1 MATSTLIANARIF
14 DGEKVITERG
24 FIFFDGGFITEI
36 GEADSSFI
44 PSADNTI
51 DASGHTILPGLIDAH
66 VHVHAG
72 ASELAQALKF
82 GVTTVLDLFNEP
94 ENIAKL
100 KKESSERADIA
111 DVKSACF
118 AATIK
123 DGWPR
128 PVVLATMED
137 KEAVSLSHF

>member
-1 MATSTLIANARIF
+1 MAASTLITNAKIF
-14 DGEKVITERG
+14 DGDGVITERG
-24 FIFFDGGFITEI
+24 FILLEGGLIKEI
-36 GEADSSFI
+36 GEVDSSTV
-44 PSADNTI
+44 PSADLMV
-51 DASGHTILPGLIDAH
+51 DASGHTVLPGLIDAH

-72 ASELAQALKF
+72 SSELTQALKF

-100 KKESSERADIA
+100 KKESSERTDIA
-111 DVKSACF
+111 DIKSACH

-128 PVVLATMED
+128 AVVLATLED
-137 KEAVSLSHF
+137 KEAVRLSYF